1 MRSKEKEKAELCE
14 QIISVGKEILTYG
27 RDYRFIP
34 DNYQPVPDELPKI
47 EFPCP
52 SCGIQLNDDKFLFC
66 PYCGKELKKN
76 GQDI

>member
-1 MRSKEKEKAELCE
+1 MRSEEKKKAELCE

-34 DNYQPVPDELPKI
+34 DNYQPKPDELPKV
-47 EFPCP
+47 EYECP
-52 SCGIQLNDDKFLFC
+52 SCGILLIC